1 LKIIYT
7 ILIIS
12 IPVLIFAQLDS
23 EQLFE
28 QANKHYSQSKYD
40 KAASDYHKLVD
51 QGLESSELY
60 YNLGNA
66 EYKLGHLGK
75 SILYYEKAKLLSPNN
90 ASINNNLSI
99 ARDKVQSDILEIPDF
114 LPVRL
119 WRGMAKALSPT
130 MWIVVQCL
138 LGMLLL
144 YKIYLLFNL
153 SESSNRLR
161 TIGLML
167 VSILFLVISYAAGK
181 TSHNLL
187 HLHDHGIV
195 LNASTMFSAPDNR
208 SDEIE
213 LLTEGVK
220 VKITD
225 NIDEWY
231 KVELMNKNIG
241 WIEMKSIDRI

>member
-1 LKIIYT
+1 MKRLYI
-7 ILIIS
+7 ILIV
-12 IPVLIFAQLDS
+12 VLPWSLLSQS
-23 EQLFE
+23 GPNQLFD
-28 QANKHYSQSKYD
+28 QANKYYSQSDYG
-40 KAASDYHKLVD
+40 KAASDYQKLVD

-60 YNLGNA
+60 YNLANA

-90 ASINNNLSI
+90 ASINKNLSI

-119 WRGMAKALSPT
+119 WKGMAKSLSPT
-130 MWIVVQCL
+130 MWIAVQTL
-138 LGMLLL
+138 MGVLLL
-144 YKIYLLFNL
+144 YAIFLFYNKSVVNRIKSLGLIITAFILLL
-153 SESSNRLR
+153 
-161 TIGLML
+161 
-167 VSILFLVISYAAGK
+167 ISYAAGK

-187 HLHDHGIV
+187 HLHDHGIINDV
-195 LNASTMFSAPDNR
+195 SMMYSAPDSR

-225 NIDEWY
+225 RIDDWL
-231 KVELMNKNIG
+231 KVELMNKNVG
-241 WIEMKSIDRI
+241 WIEIKTIERI